1 MAGGI
6 AAIIALSFSAAIGVL
21 LVVLGCALEE
31 YGVWWP
37 LFVLFF
43 YALAPIPTVIA
54 KRFCE
59 DFSSNAA
66 SIVKEIAMFFTAGIV
81 VSGFGL
87 PIVLAHTE
95 IIKWGAMALVSS
107 GNVFIFVTILIYFIV
122 FSGEDDW
129 GF

>member
-6 AAIIALSFSAAIGVL
+6 AESSLFLFPRQLVYYSSFLGVL
-21 LVVLGCALEE
+21 WKNTV
-31 YGVWWP
+31 
-37 LFVLFF
+37 FF

-87 PIVLAHTE
+87 PIVLAHSE

>member
-1 MAGGI
+1 MDDI
-6 AAIIALSFSAAIGVL
+6 LAIIALSFSGAIGVL
-21 LVVLGCALEE
+21 LVVLGCALKE
-31 YGVWWP
+31 YGIWWP
-37 LFVLFF
+37 MFVLFF

-59 DFSSNAA
+59 DFSSNSA
-66 SIVKEIAMFFTAGIV
+66 SVVKETAMFFTAGIV

-87 PIVLAHTE
+87 PIVLARTK

-107 GNVFIFVTILIYFIV
+107 GNVFIFFTILAYFLV
-122 FSGEDDW
+122 FTGEDDW